1 MRGPSLHGIVRTLGG
16 ELYAGGARAVVPG
29 PGHSPDDR
37 SVSLWLQGDR
47 VVIHCFAGDDW
58 RDVQAELARLGL
70 VDASGR
76 IAGSAGFQ
84 QPTRA
89 SDRPSAATRTAAAA
103 GLWAAGTPVAGT
115 LSGKYL
121 AARGVAPPAAG
132 LRHHPGVAAAVYA
145 DQGPRRPA
153 LLAAIQE
160 PEHGELVGV
169 ELTYLSPGGARA
181 PIAVPRKT
189 IGLRPAGAAIQ
200 LAPAAP
206 RLLVGEGV
214 FSCLSASEVFGLPA
228 WALMSVG
235 NLRRWRPPP
244 EVRFVLIAG
253 DRGLA
258 GEASAT
264 QLVRALR
271 EKGVQ
276 CAVRLPEEPHGD
288 WNEAAVA
295 RKAEEKKAGPGGVA
309 VAGGWSAPRAW
320 NLRHDRRS

>member
-1 MRGPSLHGIVRTLGG
+1 MRGSSLHAIARALGG
-16 ELYAGGARAVVPG
+16 EVYAGGLRAVVPG

-47 VVIHCFAGDDW
+47 VIIHCFAGDDW
-58 RDVQAELARLGL
+58 REVQAELALRGL

-76 IAGSAGFQ
+76 IAGSAAFQ
-84 QPTRA
+84 LPTRA
-89 SDRPSAATRTAAAA
+89 SDRPSAAARTAVAAR
-103 GLWAAGTPVAGT
+103 LWAAGAPVAGT

-121 AARGVAPPAAG
+121 AARGVAPAAEG
-132 LRHHPGVAAAVYA
+132 VRHHSGVAAAVYA

-160 PEHGELVGV
+160 PEHGRLVGV
-169 ELTYLSPGGARA
+169 ELTYLSAGGARA
-181 PIAVPRKT
+181 AIAVPRKT
-189 IGLRPAGAAIQ
+189 IGLRPAGAAIR
-200 LAPAAP
+200 LAPAGP
-206 RLLVGEGV
+206 RLLVGEGL

-244 EVRFVLIAG
+244 AVRFVLIAG
-253 DRGLA
+253 DRGRV

-264 QLVRALR
+264 QLARALR
-271 EKGVQ
+271 EIGVV
-276 CAVRLPEEPHGD
+276 CAVRLPAAPHGD

-295 RKAEEKKAGPGGVA
+295 RKAEERKAGPDGMA
-309 VAGGWSAPRAW
+309 VAGG
-320 NLRHDRRS
+320 